1 MTNLTELADRVEALA
16 AWLPVIN
23 QRRGGYMDGFDPNRE
38 YDFKRLGSDQ
48 IERYRLGDQPD
59 WFNVAGL
66 LFATPAITLC
76 AAYARRLLRARET
89 LAP

>member
-23 QRRGGYMDGFDPNRE
+23 QRRGGYTDGFDPKRE

-48 IERYRLGDQPD
+48 IERYRLVDQSAF
-59 WFNVAGL
+59 FNIAGL
-66 LFATPAITLC
+66 MFRPNPLVSPKG
-76 AAYARRLLRARET
+76 E
-89 LAP
+89 